1 MAITAEDIHRQSF
14 KIERRGYDVDE
25 VDVFLERVASEIDE
39 MNETI
44 AALRGQLAEAQQ
56 AASAAPAAD
65 VQASDM
71 TSAEKDARIA
81 ELESKLHE
89 QRAEDNAIAQA
100 LIIAQKTGDEIV
112 SKAKAEAEQ
121 TRINAEEEAA
131 RILDKA
137 NKEKQKVIDRINELN
152 VSREA
157 VRNQYQDLLKDFISS
172 ATKRLT
178 EIGGDPT
185 ADFAIPDASD
195 VAESAAASWKPSS
208 PTAVYT
214 TPTVGAPASAPA
226 TPTPMASKDFSGY
239 GATDDSISFDEID

>member
-44 AALRGQLAEAQQ
+44 AALRGQLAEAQN
-56 AASAAPAAD
+56 AASAAPAA
-65 VQASDM
+65 APATDM
-71 TSAEKDARIA
+71 SSVEKDARIA
-81 ELESKLHE
+81 ELEAKLHE

-226 TPTPMASKDFSGY
+226 IPTPMASKDFSGY